1 MPPRELRPHQVKAMD
16 GIRQSIREGKRRPI
30 LQIPTGGGKT
40 VCAAHIVHGAHTK
53 GNRVTF
59 CVPSLGLIGQTFDR
73 FVENGIDPADMG
85 IIQADHP
92 WKRPAAPIQ
101 IATAQTLARRDFPI
115 CDFVIIDE
123 AHVMFDVY
131 QKWMDDP
138 AMAGK
143 IFIGLT
149 ATPWAKGMGQRFDN
163 LIKPTSLERLIGEGY
178 ASPFRVFAPSHPD
191 LTGVHTLAGDY
202 HEAELGDAM
211 SKPKLVAD
219 IVETWLA
226 KGERR
231 PTLCFCVNRA
241 HAQRVHDLFQ
251 QNGVRSA
258 YIDAFTPRE
267 DREAIGRAM
276 KTGEIEVACNIG
288 TLTVG
293 IDWDVRCLIL
303 ARPTKS
309 EMLFVQI
316 IGRSLRTAEGKDYAL
331 LLDHSDTHQR
341 LGMVTDIDHET
352 LDDGRGKGDADEGE
366 EKPKKEIALP
376 YECKSCQCLVP
387 PKSLECPACG
397 TVARRAVHIKQEAGE
412 LVEMG
417 SERAKRQKDPPIHQ
431 QLQNEGK
438 DAIMGQLRYV
448 ASERGRSEGWAAQ
461 KFREIFEV
469 WPNHYKNS
477 LLRAPSAMLLGW
489 LRSRD
494 IAYARAKQSE
504 RARG

>member
-16 GIRQSIREGKRRPI
+16 GIRQSIRDGKRRPV

-40 VCAAHIVHGAHTK
+40 VCAAHVVHGAHAK

-73 FVENGIDPADMG
+73 FVENGIDPGDMG
-85 IIQADHP
+85 VIQADHP
-92 WKRPAAPIQ
+92 WRRPAAPIQ
-101 IATAQTLARRDFPI
+101 IATAQTLARRELPECNI
-115 CDFVIIDE
+115 IVIDE
-123 AHVMFDVY
+123 MHVRYGVY
-131 QKWMDDP
+131 DEWMDDP
-138 AMAGK
+138 ASADK
-143 IFIGLT
+143 LFIGLS
-149 ATPWAKGMGQRFDN
+149 ATPWAKGLGKRWNN
-163 LIKPTSLERLIGEGY
+163 LIKPTSLERLIEEGY
-178 ASPFRVFAPSHPD
+178 SSPFRVFAPSHPD
-191 LTGVHTLAGDY
+191 LSGVHTLAGDY
-202 HEAELGDAM
+202 HEGELGEAM

-219 IVETWLA
+219 IVETWLTKA
-226 KGERR
+226 NRE

-251 QNGVRSA
+251 QNGVRSV
-258 YIDAFTPRE
+258 YVDAFTPRE
-267 DREAIGRAM
+267 EREAIGKAINAR
-276 KTGEIEVACNIG
+276 EIDVAVNIG
-288 TLTVG
+288 CLTTG
-293 IDWDVRCLIL
+293 IDWDIRCISFC
-303 ARPTKS
+303 RPTKS
-309 EMLFVQI
+309 EILFVQC
-316 IGRSLRTAEGKDYAL
+316 IGRGLRTAKDKQFL
-331 LLDHSDTHQR
+331 TILDHSDTHTR
-341 LGMVTDIDHET
+341 LGMVTDIDHEA

-397 TVARRAVHIKQEAGE
+397 AVARRAVHIQQEAGE

-417 SERAKRQKDPPIHQ
+417 KERAKRQKDPPIHQ

-448 ASERGRSEGWAAQ
+448 ASERGRSEGWVAHA
-461 KFREIFEV
+461 FRAIFDV
-469 WPNHYKNS
+469 WPNNYKNS

-494 IAYARAKQSE
+494 IAYARARQSE